1 VTWSG
6 RLVSIAGLVG
16 SMLGIILAFVTE
28 QVAILGSARCEVYC
42 GPGSQVLPFG
52 WMVATAAF
60 WLVGLGLSVR
70 GLIDSRAR
78 SIAAWLGTGVSL
90 VLPLAVVYLTLHPAS
105 GS

>member
-1 VTWSG
+1 
-6 RLVSIAGLVG
+6 
-16 SMLGIILAFVTE
+16 
-28 QVAILGSARCEVYC
+28 
-42 GPGSQVLPFG
+42 
-52 WMVATAAF
+52 MVATAAF